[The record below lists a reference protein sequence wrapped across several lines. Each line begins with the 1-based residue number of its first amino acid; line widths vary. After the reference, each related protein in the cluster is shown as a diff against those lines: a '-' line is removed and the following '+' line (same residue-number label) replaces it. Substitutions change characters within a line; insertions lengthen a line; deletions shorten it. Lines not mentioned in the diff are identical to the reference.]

1 MSDETFQD
9 KLDRSSFGTPEVK
22 AAMASVPQEK
32 VDKVLARVEELRRES
47 AGAVLHGPVTSVFI
61 PGRPAP
67 QGSKRHLGNGIMV
80 ESSKAVKP
88 WRVDVAWAVRA
99 HFPAPM
105 DGPVR
110 LELEF
115 VMPRP
120 KSAPKRSTPPAIKRP
135 DVDKLARA
143 VLDAITGVVV
153 ADDSQ
158 IVELVASKRI
168 AEIGEASG
176 VLLTAAVAS

>member
-1 MSDETFQD
+1 MSR
-9 KLDRSSFGTPEVK
+9 LSDRVR
-22 AAMASVPQEK
+22 MVY
-32 VDKVLARVEELRRES
+32 
-47 AGAVLHGPVTSVFI
+47 VFI

-88 WRVDVAWAVRA
+88 WRVDVAWTVREY
-99 HFPAPM
+99 FPTPLNGA
-105 DGPVR
+105 VR
-110 LELEF
+110 LELGF

-120 KSAPKRSTPPAIKRP
+120 KSAPKKSTPPAIKRP

-153 ADDSQ
+153 VDDSQ
-158 IVELVASKRI
+158 IVHLVATKRI
-168 AEIGEASG
+168 AEIGEQSG
-176 VLLTAAVAS
+176 VELTAYAVEAVTP

>member
-1 MSDETFQD
+1 MS
-9 KLDRSSFGTPEVK
+9 RMS
-22 AAMASVPQEK
+22 
-32 VDKVLARVEELRRES
+32 R
-47 AGAVLHGPVTSVFI
+47 VFI

-88 WRVDVAWAVRA
+88 WRVDVAWKVREA
-99 HFPAPM
+99 FLTPF

-120 KSAPKRSTPPAIKRP
+120 KSTPKKSTPAAIKRP

-158 IVELVASKRI
+158 IVHLVATKRI
-168 AEIGEASG
+168 AELDEPTG
-176 VLLTAAVAS
+176 VMLVAHEVGAVTP